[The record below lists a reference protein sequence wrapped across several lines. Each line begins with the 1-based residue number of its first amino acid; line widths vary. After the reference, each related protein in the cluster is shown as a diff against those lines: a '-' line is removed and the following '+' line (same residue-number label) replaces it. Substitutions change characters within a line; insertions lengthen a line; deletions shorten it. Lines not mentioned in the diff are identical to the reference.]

1 MSSDSPQANPVVD
14 AHNGDSADSRAT
26 ASTLTRQGSDDADDA
41 PKRPLSQEA
50 SLNTDTAGD
59 QGSTA
64 LTTKESASDNDPWQA
79 VFSAEANAWYF
90 WNAQTNETTWSNPHQ
105 SSSGTGDA
113 TTDPGVRADLPAAAT
128 SREKEE
134 EGGLPPIDPDLAWL
148 DPSAARVGAA
158 RAVTQTARFN
168 ARTGRFQAD
177 PSRNPDRISDFQ
189 RGQRQQEAYYD
200 VRGWESTLAGQGL
213 KRSDDSTPEGERKRP
228 SAKELERFRQAKENK
243 KRRKIASW
251 LPS

>member
-1 MSSDSPQANPVVD
+1 MFPPAWLNFSS
-14 AHNGDSADSRAT
+14 
-26 ASTLTRQGSDDADDA
+26 STCF
-41 PKRPLSQEA
+41 
-50 SLNTDTAGD
+50 
-59 QGSTA
+59 
-64 LTTKESASDNDPWQA
+64 
-79 VFSAEANAWYF
+79 FSCRANAWYF
-90 WNAQTNETTWSNPHQ
+90 WSKLPSRAAKDAAEIDLADAQTNETTWSNPHQ

-113 TTDPGVRADLPAAAT
+113 TTVPGVRADLPAAAT

-200 VRGWESTLAGQGL
+200 GTQALQIPCCSCL
-213 KRSDDSTPEGERKRP
+213 DSGPLFP
-228 SAKELERFRQAKENK
+228 
-243 KRRKIASW
+243 
-251 LPS
+251 